1 MDPAAFNPPKELRE
15 DIVYSVDKLINAWL
29 EHEGREFRQAV
40 ANRLQR
46 LVSGLPWL
54 LSSLHPLAQNF
65 ILNGLRL
72 HPPAA
77 TTHPATHASLPGPT
91 EDVLPGPST
100 QPSRGKRR
108 SRCRRSKPQSDLGIS
123 ELPAVVSGQDSIIG
137 LNCGTVY
144 SGVMFCTAQ
153 DKNCLSPEAQLA
165 ARPVAQLA
173 ARPEAQLAARPEAQS
188 PPPPHSASQSI
199 AQLQSQPDLLQTLL
213 QSMAQSVARLAEES
227 LALSSVQQ
235 SPALHP
241 VSVAPLPVQPSPSPT
256 PPVQQAMSVQ
266 PITDSS
272 TTPYSKQRDKPKN
285 NVNIPQRLASSETE
299 MHSRASPEAGF
310 QPPLD
315 SGPLEFKKPAE
326 DCTEL

>member
-15 DIVYSVDKLINAWL
+15 DIVYSVDKLINVWL
-29 EHEGREFRQAV
+29 EHEGTEFRQVV

-65 ILNGLRL
+65 ILNELRL

-100 QPSRGKRR
+100 QPSRGKQR
-108 SRCRRSKPQSDLGIS
+108 SRCRCSSPQSDLGIS
-123 ELPAVVSGQDSIIG
+123 ERPAVVSGQDNIIG

-153 DKNCLSPEAQLA
+153 DKGCLSPQ
-165 ARPVAQLA
+165 
-173 ARPEAQLAARPEAQS
+173 AQLAARPEAQS

-199 AQLQSQPDLLQTLL
+199 AQLQSQPDLLQTML
-213 QSMAQSVARLAEES
+213 QSIAQSVAQLAEES
-227 LALSSVQQ
+227 LALSSVQSPTSPPLLSQPLLQ
-235 SPALHP
+235 SPSAQP
-241 VSVAPLPVQPSPSPT
+241 PVQPSSSPT
-256 PPVQQAMSVQ
+256 PPVQQATVCLFN
-266 PITDSS
+266 P
-272 TTPYSKQRDKPKN
+272 
-285 NVNIPQRLASSETE
+285 
-299 MHSRASPEAGF
+299 
-310 QPPLD
+310 
-315 SGPLEFKKPAE
+315 
-326 DCTEL
+326 